1 MQIIKNSNIDFIN
14 NSKFTILLSSA
25 LILASIFSLV
35 INKGPELSI
44 DFKGGTL
51 IAVNYTK
58 PVNINDLRSK
68 LKTVNMDGKNFD
80 FSSAEIKHFGNE
92 SSVALRI
99 ANIENEPENFS
110 GKLIEVLKNSFPD
123 GYPKNKNDFI
133 LSIGKVSPKVGSELS
148 GKAIM
153 AIIYAITLIL
163 IYISLRFEFVFA
175 IGAIAA
181 IAHDVTITLGIFS
194 ILGYEISLPVV
205 AAFLTIVG
213 YSLNDTIVINGN
225 GLDEDVLNEANLDE
239 VETVLALTNDD
250 EDNLM
255 VSVLVEKFSKNKRT
269 MALVNKPNYSL
280 LQSSLKIDDLIDPRM
295 STVSSI
301 LKHVHKGTIENAYT
315 ILNGEY
321 EVIEADILETSELVN
336 KELKT
341 ADLPDEIRVGAI
353 LRNNNFMLPSSKYIF
368 QKDDTV
374 ILLAKRDQLPLVEN
388 LFRIS
393 SI

>member
-14 NSKFTILLSSA
+14 NSKFTIFLSSA
-25 LILASIFSLV
+25 LILASVFSLIV
-35 INKGPELSI
+35 NNGPELSI

-68 LKTVNMDGKNFD
+68 LKSVNISGQNFD

-92 SSVALRI
+92 SSVAVRI
-99 ANIENEPENFS
+99 ANVENEPENFS
-110 GKLIEVLKNSFPD
+110 SQLIDILKNSFLD

-213 YSLNDTIVINGN
+213 YSLNDTIVIFDRIRENLKTIKKDSIVDTVN
-225 GLDEDVLNEANLDE
+225 KSINESLSRTIVTSLTTFFVVLILYFFGGE
-239 VETVLALTNDD
+239 VIRYFSFALIIG
-250 EDNLM
+250 
-255 VSVLVEKFSKNKRT
+255 VLVGT
-269 MALVNKPNYSL
+269 Y
-280 LQSSLKIDDLIDPRM
+280 
-295 STVSSI
+295 SSI
-301 LKHVHKGTIENAYT
+301 FVASLIVVYMQPKA
-315 ILNGEY
+315 
-321 EVIEADILETSELVN
+321 
-336 KELKT
+336 
-341 ADLPDEIRVGAI
+341 
-353 LRNNNFMLPSSKYIF
+353 
-368 QKDDTV
+368 
-374 ILLAKRDQLPLVEN
+374 
-388 LFRIS
+388 
-393 SI
+393 